1 MTVKYI
7 YFTLSYAG
15 AKSNLSTRES
25 STFLMNVKIFT
36 IRDNLDSTYSRH
48 DTRRKATKNEPQG
61 LNNKGKSQAT
71 RKTKGK

>member
-36 IRDNLDSTYSRH
+36 IHDNLDSTYRRH